1 MNKKVATTLT
11 LIALTAAVA
20 IPVLLAIELADRQAR
35 ATELSLVTGYANDVL
50 HRSETTSDQALAAT
64 VNLIAAH
71 ATDPCSDA
79 NIAIMRRFDLS
90 SSYLQAIGYVVDG
103 RLVCSSQGRDSGG
116 LELGPIDW
124 VTPMDF
130 RIRLNVRF
138 PFDPVTTYLVLAT
151 PQGYAAIINKDLP
164 LDATTSE
171 KDVSLSAFAT
181 FNGRVMASRGYI
193 NPNWVS
199 RRWSTLP
206 RERYVNAFVADGYA
220 VAVVASNRYYV
231 GAIAAL
237 PISYVRA
244 QTHAT
249 AVVLLPVGVIAGIV
263 LAMATLYLGRLQL
276 AMPAVLKT
284 ALKRNE
290 FFLLYQPIVNLQTQQ
305 WAGAEALIRWRR
317 RGGEMVRPDL
327 FIPVAEDAG
336 LMRRITQRVVEL
348 VRRDV
353 EDLFVRHPQMHIAI
367 NLTSADLHAESTIV
381 LLNRLVKDT
390 RAAPGNLIVEVSERG
405 FVKPEPAQ
413 KIVRELRANGI
424 RVAVDDFG
432 TGYSSLA
439 FLESFE
445 LDFLKID
452 KSFVDTMNL
461 DTPTSQVAL
470 HIIEMAKSLNLEM
483 IAEGVETEAQA
494 QFLRERGVQYAQGWL
509 FGKPMPMNELL
520 VRLLKSRQPNAP
532 EAPQVPAT

>member
-1 MNKKVATTLT
+1 MNKKIAMILT
-11 LIALTAAVA
+11 LIALLAAVA

-64 VNLIAAH
+64 DTLAA
-71 ATDPCSDA
+71 ARAADPCSDA

-90 SSYLQAIGYVVDG
+90 SSYLQAIGYVNDG
-103 RLVCSSQGRDSGG
+103 RLVCSSQGRDGG
-116 LELGPIDW
+116 GFDLGPVDW
-124 VTPMDF
+124 ITPMAF
-130 RIRLNVRF
+130 RIRLNVKF
-138 PFDPVTTYLVLAT
+138 PFDPVTAYLVLASAE
-151 PQGYAAIINKDLP
+151 GYAAIINKDLP
-164 LDATTSE
+164 LDATTNE

-181 FNGRVMASRGYI
+181 FNGRVMASRGFI
-193 NPNWVS
+193 DPNWIG
-199 RRWSTLP
+199 RRWSSLP
-206 RERYVNAFVADGYA
+206 RERFVSAFVANGYA

-249 AVVLLPVGVIAGIV
+249 AAVLLPVGVIAGIV
-263 LAMATLYLGRLQL
+263 LAIATLYLGRLQL

-284 ALKRNE
+284 ALKRHE
-290 FFLLYQPIVNLQTQQ
+290 FFMLYQPIVDLRTHQ
-305 WAGAEALIRWRR
+305 WVGAEALIRWRR

-336 LMRRITQRVVEL
+336 LMQRITQRVIDL
-348 VRRDV
+348 VRRDID
-353 EDLFVRHPQMHIAI
+353 DLFVRHPHMHIAI
-367 NLTSADLHAESTIV
+367 NLTSADLHAQSTV
-381 LLNRLVKDT
+381 ELLSRLAKDT
-390 RAAPGNLIVEVSERG
+390 GAAAGNLIVEVSERG

-413 KIVRELRANGI
+413 RIVKELRGNGI

-509 FGKPMPMNELL
+509 FGRPMSMNDLL
-520 VRLLKSRQPNAP
+520 VRLVRLRQAS
-532 EAPQVPAT
+532 